1 MAKTVTKGDRYELR
15 LARLLFFEGAFV
27 RRAIDLNMSFGEG
40 LTVTDLDLLAVTFG
54 EDFRAFEAIGES
66 KTAQGR
72 KGPKLADR
80 LLWLVGLRD
89 LVGADAAFVATTKSS
104 SDRVRGLARRLGV
117 EVFDE
122 ADVDHR
128 EGIVGLDEHA
138 PWGPFDPRLLQLQ
151 REIYDL
157 VKSDPD
163 LKRIYWFVRSEFWL
177 LDTASGIKRAF
188 GAIRLVDKGWRSNP
202 DDSRTRVLRWLA
214 RQLEINLTVGLVRL
228 AGRAYREDPRRSSEQ
243 LLRELAAGPDISFE
257 ALTRISGQ
265 VDRYVTSLLHEIG
278 AEPGQ
283 HANALGAFY
292 PSPPKYAESLIEV
305 VERLAAEPRAST
317 QLPRYVDWKA
327 AEADLGVKL
336 DGLPGLTE
344 SLEDDCGR
352 LLRLIRTF
360 VVGQLKAD
368 PELFAGNGAATAG
381 RSTSSGDA
389 ADAPGSAAT
398 TRERAGSRG
407 SLELL

>member
-40 LTVTDLDLLAVTFG
+40 LTVTDLDLLAVTFA

-80 LLWLVGLRD
+80 LLWLVGLKD
-89 LVGADAAFVATTKSS
+89 LVGADAAFVATAKST

-128 EGIVGLDEHA
+128 ESIVGLDEHA
-138 PWGPFDPRLLQLQ
+138 PWGPFDPLLLELQ
-151 REIYDL
+151 REIYDA
-157 VKSDPD
+157 VKSDTD

-188 GAIRLVDKGWRSNP
+188 GAIRLLDKGWRSKP
-202 DDSRTRVLRWLA
+202 DDTRAWALRWLA

-228 AGRAYREDPRRSSEQ
+228 AGRAYREEPRRSSEQ

-265 VDRYVTSLLHEIG
+265 VDRYVTSLLHELD

-283 HANALGAFY
+283 HANALGAFH
-292 PSPPKYAESLIEV
+292 PTPPKYAESLIEV

-336 DGLPGLTE
+336 TALPGVTE

-360 VVGQLKAD
+360 VVGQLKVD
-368 PELFAGNGAATAG
+368 SELFGGEGAAAAEG
-381 RSTSSGDA
+381 PTSNGDA
-389 ADAPGSAAT
+389 VGPPGSGT
-398 TRERAGSRG
+398 KTKGRDESRG